1 MMISDLKLLN
11 DEQQTM
17 EAIICKQEEPI
28 CNLNDDNMLFK
39 TKLISFVEYT
49 PTVLSRV
56 HRNNTESAAQEINI
70 SHRLSE
76 QDTGI

>member
-17 EAIICKQEEPI
+17 EAFICKQEEPI

-56 HRNNTESAAQEINI
+56 HRNNTDKC
-70 SHRLSE
+70 R
-76 QDTGI
+76 TGD